1 MKKKILM
8 ALVLTAFLSGN
19 GKVFAADKIKVVAT
33 TSTFASIAREIAG
46 DRADIYSIAS
56 PHRDIHFFSPTP
68 KDVMKVKG
76 CDVFIHAGLD
86 LEIWRGPLLDAAGKI
101 HLMWP
106 AGERQIDL
114 SRGISLLEIPTGLSR
129 AEGDIHA
136 YGNPHYWL
144 DPVNGKGIARNI
156 TDGLVKLYPQDAD
169 YFKKNLQAFDD
180 KMDSKLQEWQARLAP
195 YKGGNVV
202 VYHNSWPYF
211 TERFGLVTTGYLE
224 SKPGIPPT
232 PRHIEELV
240 RTMKS
245 KGTKVIIK
253 EAFYENRTPKK
264 IAKETGA
271 AIAALATE
279 TEEGQGDYFSL
290 FDENTLRL
298 ADAFSKAAK

>member
-1 MKKKILM
+1 
-8 ALVLTAFLSGN
+8 
-19 GKVFAADKIKVVAT
+19 
-33 TSTFASIAREIAG
+33 
-46 DRADIYSIAS
+46 
-56 PHRDIHFFSPTP
+56 
-68 KDVMKVKG
+68 
-76 CDVFIHAGLD
+76 
-86 LEIWRGPLLDAAGKI
+86 
-101 HLMWP
+101 
-106 AGERQIDL
+106 
-114 SRGISLLEIPTGLSR
+114 
-129 AEGDIHA
+129 
-136 YGNPHYWL
+136 
-144 DPVNGKGIARNI
+144 
-156 TDGLVKLYPQDAD
+156 
-169 YFKKNLQAFDD
+169 
-180 KMDSKLQEWQARLAP
+180 
-195 YKGGNVV
+195 V